1 MLSTAVPEAEKA
13 VPDKRLELGELP
25 PGQTL
30 GVRWD
35 PQSDRLVQIDRPPAQ
50 ITKRGLLKRLGTL
63 RNHDDDG
70 NGNVKK
76 Q

>member
-1 MLSTAVPEAEKA
+1 MPEAERA

-25 PGQTL
+25 PGQAL
-30 GVRWD
+30 GVRLD
-35 PQSDRLVQIDRPPAQ
+35 PQSDRLGLELAQIDHPPAQ
-50 ITKRGLLKRLGTL
+50 NTKCGLLKRLGTL
-63 RNHDDDG
+63 RNHRDDG